1 MCGGVV
7 PTSLSHAPGSCDRQG
22 TTRAAGARVAVRA
35 GGGVAGG
42 ALTSGGTSAGCATML
57 RMTRVLLCD
66 DHAMFRQGLKSILET
81 EDDFRVIGEASTG
94 REAVRYALETKP
106 DVVLMDIQMPE
117 LDGVAAT
124 KAILAEQPE
133 TPVIILTM
141 YRQDRY
147 VFEAVKVGARGYMLK
162 DAGAEELIDSIRR
175 VAAGETLLNAEMA
188 ASILDEFRK
197 LGDLPSHPEHKI
209 SELTE
214 REEDILRLLAQGAS
228 NQEIADS
235 LGVSEKTVRNR
246 LSEIFSK
253 LRLNN
258 RTQAALYALR
268 EGIATLQDTDQ

>member
-1 MCGGVV
+1 
-7 PTSLSHAPGSCDRQG
+7 
-22 TTRAAGARVAVRA
+22 
-35 GGGVAGG
+35 
-42 ALTSGGTSAGCATML
+42 
-57 RMTRVLLCD
+57 MTRLLLCD

-81 EDDFRVIGEASTG
+81 EEDFRVIGEASTG

-124 KAILAEQPE
+124 KAILAEQPDI
-133 TPVIILTM
+133 PVIILTM

-162 DAGAEELIDSIRR
+162 DAGADELVDSIRR

-188 ASILDEFRK
+188 ASILEEFHK
-197 LGDLPSHPEHKI
+197 LGDLDLPSHPEHTI

-214 REEDILRLLAQGAS
+214 REEDILRLLAQGS
-228 NQEIADS
+228 TNQEIADA

-268 EGIATLQDTDQ
+268 EGIATLQDGNK

>member
-1 MCGGVV
+1 
-7 PTSLSHAPGSCDRQG
+7 
-22 TTRAAGARVAVRA
+22 
-35 GGGVAGG
+35 
-42 ALTSGGTSAGCATML
+42 
-57 RMTRVLLCD
+57 MTRLLLCD
-66 DHAMFRQGLKSILET
+66 DHAMFRQGLRSILET
-81 EDDFRVIGEASTG
+81 EDDVRIIGEASTG

-124 KAILAEQPE
+124 KAILAEDPDIR
-133 TPVIILTM
+133 VIILTM

-147 VFEAVKVGARGYMLK
+147 VFEAIKVGARGYMLK
-162 DAGAEELIDSIRR
+162 DADAGDLISAIRR

-197 LGDLPSHPEHKI
+197 TEQLPSHPDHRI
-209 SELTE
+209 RELTE
-214 REEDILRLLAQGAS
+214 REEEILRHLAQGAT
-228 NQEIADS
+228 NQEIAAS
-235 LGVSEKTVRNR
+235 LDVSEKTVRNR

-268 EGIATLQDTDQ
+268 EGIASLQDSAE

>member
-1 MCGGVV
+1 MIR
-7 PTSLSHAPGSCDRQG
+7 L
-22 TTRAAGARVAVRA
+22 
-35 GGGVAGG
+35 
-42 ALTSGGTSAGCATML
+42 
-57 RMTRVLLCD
+57 LLCD
-66 DHAMFRQGLKSILET
+66 DHAMFRQGLRSILET
-81 EDDFRVIGEASTG
+81 EDDFRIIGEASTG

-106 DVVLMDIQMPE
+106 DVALMDIQMPE
-117 LDGVAAT
+117 LDGVGAT
-124 KAILAEQPE
+124 KAILAERPDAK
-133 TPVIILTM
+133 VIILTM
-141 YRQDRY
+141 YRQDKY
-147 VFEAVKVGARGYMLK
+147 VFEAIKVGARGYLLK
-162 DAGAEELIDSIRR
+162 DADANDLIDAIRR

-197 LGDLPSHPEHKI
+197 VGELPEHPDHKI

-228 NQEIADS
+228 NQEIAQS

-268 EGIATLQDTDQ
+268 EGIATLQDNT

>member
-1 MCGGVV
+1 
-7 PTSLSHAPGSCDRQG
+7 
-22 TTRAAGARVAVRA
+22 
-35 GGGVAGG
+35 
-42 ALTSGGTSAGCATML
+42 
-57 RMTRVLLCD
+57 MTRLLLCD
-66 DHAMFRQGLKSILET
+66 DHAMFRQGLRSILET
-81 EDDFRVIGEASTG
+81 EDDVRIIGEASTG

-124 KAILAEQPE
+124 KAILAEDPDIR
-133 TPVIILTM
+133 VIILTM

-147 VFEAVKVGARGYMLK
+147 VFEAIKVGARGYMLK
-162 DAGAEELIDSIRR
+162 DANAGDLISAIRR

-197 LGDLPSHPEHKI
+197 TEQLPAHPDHRI
-209 SELTE
+209 RELTD
-214 REEDILRLLAQGAS
+214 REEEILRHLAQGAT
-228 NQEIADS
+228 NQEIAAS
-235 LGVSEKTVRNR
+235 LDVSEKTVRNR

-268 EGIATLQDTDQ
+268 EGIASLQDSAE